1 MLMMLF
7 EVITVLLMIT
17 AGLFIHE
24 MGHAIAVILQHKKAK
39 AEIFFG
45 SSSKEKKLKLTF
57 GRITCYLTVALSAFC
72 QTANPEGLPPATAR
86 QRVVFLAAGPFA
98 SFVGFAALF
107 TALFF
112 YSGVASNLIDRLA
125 FVNFL
130 LFVTSL
136 IPMHYPSFL
145 GGLPTDGLQILN
157 QIKVHRKQR
166 EALSQEENIL

>member
-1 MLMMLF
+1 MIIF

-17 AGLFIHE
+17 ASLFIHE
-24 MGHAIAVILQHKKAK
+24 MGHAVAVLLQHKKAE

-72 QTANPEGLPPATAR
+72 RTSNRESLPPATVK
-86 QRVVFLAAGPFA
+86 QRVVFLAAGPLA
-98 SFVGFAALF
+98 SFLGFAIFFNTLW
-107 TALFF
+107 F
-112 YSGVASNLIDRLA
+112 YSGVAANVIERLA

-130 LFVTSL
+130 LFITSL

-157 QIKVHRKQR
+157 QLKEHKKVRRSVSH
-166 EALSQEENIL
+166 EDNIL